1 MQLPEPT
8 RADDEAHPIVHRLRA
23 LTVELHLLGAEF
35 ASRNQLH
42 TTDLRALICL
52 LDADRSGDPATP
64 GLLSDALGLTSA
76 STTALVDRLEK
87 AGHIRRS
94 RDTADRRRVLLE
106 VTPSAMEL
114 GWSFFGPL
122 IGAATETIER
132 FTPDERTTI
141 ERFLVQMAAAASATR
156 DELAP

>member
-1 MQLPEPT
+1 MPEPT
-8 RADDEAHPIVHRLRA
+8 TQDDEAHPIVHSLRA

-35 ASRNQLH
+35 AARNQLH

-52 LDADRSGDPATP
+52 LDADRSGVPATP
-64 GLLSDALGLTSA
+64 GLLAEKLALTSA

-106 VTPSAMEL
+106 VTPSAMKL

-122 IGAATETIER
+122 IGAAGETIER
-132 FTPDERTTI
+132 FTADERSVI
-141 ERFLVQMAAAASATR
+141 EQFLVQMTAAATATR
-156 DELAP
+156 AEFAP